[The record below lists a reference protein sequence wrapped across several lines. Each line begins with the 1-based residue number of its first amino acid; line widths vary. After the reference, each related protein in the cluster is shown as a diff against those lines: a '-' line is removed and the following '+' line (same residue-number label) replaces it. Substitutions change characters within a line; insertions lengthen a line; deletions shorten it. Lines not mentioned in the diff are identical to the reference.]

1 MVTVFNVDNTNSLV
15 HIHRP
20 DINYQSD
27 RNSPT
32 RLVLRSNNI
41 SMGPLDFILPAS
53 FKVTIYEDW
62 DTHENHILAKLSD
75 ENSNLSLINVIVDK
89 YLLYNIV
96 NEKDTFL
103 LVGEKVFYLENPDL
117 MLYRTDNI
125 PESHNSDD
133 NTNDDSTNDDNTTDD
148 NTTDDNTTDDNTTDD
163 NTINDN
169 TDNTTDYNSTYY
181 NNVDDNTIN
190 DNTVNGNVDD
200 NNIDN
205 LLNQLNPW

>member
-20 DINYQSD
+20 DITYQSD

-32 RLVLRSNNI
+32 RLFLRSNNVP
-41 SMGPLDFILPAS
+41 MNPFDFLLPSS

-62 DTHENHILAKLSD
+62 DTHENYILAKLSD

-96 NEKDTFL
+96 KEKDTFL

-117 MLYRTDNI
+117 MLYRTDNV
-125 PESHNSDD
+125 PESNNSSD
-133 NTNDDSTNDDNTTDD
+133 NNMNDNNMNDNTT
-148 NTTDDNTTDDNTTDD
+148 
-163 NTINDN
+163 
-169 TDNTTDYNSTYY
+169 
-181 NNVDDNTIN
+181 
-190 DNTVNGNVDD
+190 DD

-205 LLNQLNPW
+205 LLN